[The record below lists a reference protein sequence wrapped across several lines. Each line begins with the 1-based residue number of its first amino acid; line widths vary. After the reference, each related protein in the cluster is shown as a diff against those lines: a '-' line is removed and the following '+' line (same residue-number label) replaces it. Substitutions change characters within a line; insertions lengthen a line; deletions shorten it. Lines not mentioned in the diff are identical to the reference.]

1 MHPIIDKVL
10 VPLDRS
16 LAVDWIWRPIEASLI
31 RFVRGLRRR
40 RTDVQIQQLFK
51 RLQNYPEVLQG
62 KFAGMRY
69 ASIEAACSAIL
80 PKLLGT
86 YESELDEVFESV
98 FKRSYDIIADVGC
111 AEGYYAV
118 GLARRFSSSQ
128 IYAFDIDP
136 RAQRL
141 CGDNASLNGVS
152 GRVEVGGGVN
162 AEQLAATVRGRRAL
176 VICDCE
182 GFEGS
187 LFTESTVAAYNV
199 SDLLIE
205 THDFIE
211 SGLCQR
217 ISSLFSKTH
226 RVQVVHSIDDLQKA
240 RTYKSPA
247 VDALDFEAKE
257 LAFAE
262 GRPVIMEW
270 LYLIPQQNI

>member
-1 MHPIIDKVL
+1 MHPIIDKIL
-10 VPLDRS
+10 VPLDRA
-16 LAVDWIWRPIEASLI
+16 LAVDWIWRAIEVSLI

-40 RTDVQIQQLFK
+40 RTDAQIQQLQK
-51 RLQNYPEVLQG
+51 RFQNYPEVLQG

-69 ASIEAACSAIL
+69 ACIEATCSAIF

-86 YESELDEVFESV
+86 YETELDEVFESI
-98 FKRSYDIIADVGC
+98 FKRSYEIIADVGC

-118 GLARRFSSSQ
+118 GLARRFPTSQ
-128 IYAFDIDP
+128 IYAFDIDS

-141 CGDNASLNGVS
+141 CRDNASLNGVS

-182 GFEGS
+182 GFEGN
-187 LFTESTVAAYNV
+187 LFAGDTVAAYSM

-211 SGLCQR
+211 AGLCEK
-217 ISSLFSKTH
+217 ISGLFSKTH
-226 RVQVVHSIDDLQKA
+226 QVHVVHSIDDLQKV
-240 RTYKSPA
+240 RTYKCSA
-247 VDALDFEAKE
+247 VDSLDFEAKE

-270 LYLIPQQNI
+270 LYLIPHQSI

>member
-1 MHPIIDKVL
+1 MHPIIDKIL
-10 VPLDRS
+10 VPLDRA
-16 LAVDWIWRPIEASLI
+16 LAVDWIWRPIEASLL
-31 RFVRGLRRR
+31 RFARGLRRR
-40 RTDVQIQQLFK
+40 RTDVQIK
-51 RLQNYPEVLQG
+51 RLLRRLKNNPEVLQG
-62 KFAGMRY
+62 QFAGMRY
-69 ASIEAACSAIL
+69 ASIEAACSAIF

-86 YESELDEVFESV
+86 YEIELDKVFESIYT
-98 FKRSYDIIADVGC
+98 RNYEIIADVGC

-118 GLARRFSSSQ
+118 GLARKFPTSQ
-128 IYAFDIDP
+128 IYAFDIDS

-141 CGDNASLNGVS
+141 CRDNARLNGVS

-162 AEQLAATVRGRRAL
+162 AEQLAAKVRGRRAL

-187 LFTESTVAAYNV
+187 LFTGDTVAAYSM

-211 SGLCQR
+211 AGLRER
-217 ISSLFSKTH
+217 ISGLFSKTH
-226 RVQVVHSIDDLQKA
+226 QVHVVHSIDDLQKA
-240 RTYKSPA
+240 RTYECNA
-247 VDALDFEAKE
+247 VHSLDFEAKE

-270 LYLIPQQNI
+270 LYLIPAQSV